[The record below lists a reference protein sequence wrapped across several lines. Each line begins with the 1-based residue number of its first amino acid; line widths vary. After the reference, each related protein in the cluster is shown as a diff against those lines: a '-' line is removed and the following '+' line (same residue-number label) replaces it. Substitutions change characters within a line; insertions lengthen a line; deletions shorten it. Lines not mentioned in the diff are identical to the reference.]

1 MVLRAHVLLRITA
14 GFLKKK
20 KNCCPQNGGNGFF
33 NLLENLVIFFWTW
46 SITKVYIIG
55 SILPQIT
62 SHIWGK
68 SGSSDMIQNALNQSD
83 YRIFKSIISLKQND
97 EDQIFCMLIQSHGN
111 KKSVEKNCG
120 GSSQKWMLPL

>member
-1 MVLRAHVLLRITA
+1 MIYNESLYYWLNSSTNHKSYL
-14 GFLKKK
+14 
-20 KNCCPQNGGNGFF
+20 
-33 NLLENLVIFFWTW
+33 
-46 SITKVYIIG
+46 
-55 SILPQIT
+55 
-62 SHIWGK
+62 GK